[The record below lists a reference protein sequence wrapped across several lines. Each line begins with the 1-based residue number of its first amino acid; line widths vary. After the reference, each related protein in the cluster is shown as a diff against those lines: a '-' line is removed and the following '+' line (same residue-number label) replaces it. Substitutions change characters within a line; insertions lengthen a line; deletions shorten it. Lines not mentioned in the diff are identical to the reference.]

1 MERLKA
7 VVVAVV
13 EGTGEVTA
21 EGAIV
26 GEGAIVVV
34 GEGTEVDAKGPHGH
48 TRYYL
53 YILYG
58 SIYIYIYIYRV
69 AQKKVNL
76 FDLF

>member
-1 MERLKA
+1 MERTKA

-34 GEGTEVDAKGPHGH
+34 GTEVDAKGPHGH

-58 SIYIYIYIYRV
+58 SIYIEKCYCM
-69 AQKKVNL
+69 
-76 FDLF
+76 